1 MFSPQSRGGSSSS
14 KRGGYRGFFRGGTLE
29 NAEEEADDDDVVLK
43 RVLLKKDV
51 CSVAVIAGRA
61 FHERANLKTRVRCAL
76 LAPGLVDSVAIT
88 DGAFGTDPVFRA
100 EIHLPL
106 TLNVNTYTHLSVE
119 LLDDEM
125 TKVVGFGT
133 MDFQLFA
140 NENKGKVP
148 GKWIAMWDD
157 LRENIVGHVCVRVTL
172 EGVNFGKEKAR
183 NLVAN
188 KNVHPDGEKTPEKQS
203 SGGGGVFEIGKHQIS
218 EGRKQLLERFSRTP
232 PQFKKPEEVTRE
244 AQETVTL
251 KSKELEEE
259 KKRREALEKQLE
271 EMKRAQ
277 KEREKRERVT
287 GGVMN
292 PISTGATVSEIAHD
306 FENLNNNFS
315 YNNNNSRETINR
327 TREEGEEEE
336 RSVDTNHA
344 RSQRSFLLDTSKVS
358 VGPPLSPVRS
368 SMNTSVANR
377 SFRDEQTNQQQQ
389 QTKEQALRSLRQR
402 GILTDI
408 SMQARERASRNFIRK
423 PIGLVSRIADRSRRT
438 VLKKFTTLRSIVQTI
453 DPNVLVGAA
462 IGLFLV
468 GFRSSRSADE
478 RDLRF
483 VSIEDV
489 DVSEQHQKLEQQQQ
503 QSGNNIDY
511 FYPDDP
517 RGPLRRG
524 EYEVKPGDSLCAATG
539 CVLPE
544 KVEVRD
550 ANGNL
555 VKYPDVIYPG
565 DRITLFH

>member
-1 MFSPQSRGGSSSS
+1 MFSPNRGRGGSGRGRPVVEAASPSS
-14 KRGGYRGFFRGGTLE
+14 KETGVIFSSLSG
-29 NAEEEADDDDVVLK
+29 
-43 RVLLKKDV
+43 KDV
-51 CSVAVIAGRA
+51 CSIAVIAGRSLR
-61 FHERANLKTRVRCAL
+61 EREQLKTRVRCAL
-76 LAPGLVDSVAIT
+76 LAPGLVDSVAVT
-88 DGAFGTDPVFRA
+88 EPSFGTDPVFRS
-100 EIHLPL
+100 EIVLPL
-106 TLNVNTYTHLSVE
+106 TLNVNTYTHISVE
-119 LLDDEM
+119 LLDEQM

-133 MDFQLFA
+133 MDFQQFA

-157 LRENIVGHVCVRVTL
+157 LRENVVGHVCVRVTL
-172 EGVNFGKEKAR
+172 EGVNGKERRAR
-183 NLVAN
+183 SMSDALNNDNSL
-188 KNVHPDGEKTPEKQS
+188 KTPEKQ
-203 SGGGGVFEIGKHQIS
+203 GGNAFEVGKHQIS
-218 EGRKQLLERFSRTP
+218 EGRRQLLNRFARTP
-232 PQFKKPEEVTRE
+232 TFKKPEEVTRE

-277 KEREKRERVT
+277 AERERRERSA
-287 GGVMN
+287 MN
-292 PISTGATVSEIAHD
+292 PVSTGATVSEIAND
-306 FENLNNNFS
+306 FENMNKSSVNNTS
-315 YNNNNSRETINR
+315 IHNSTINR
-327 TREEGEEEE
+327 TRGGDESSMDNVEQG
-336 RSVDTNHA
+336 VNAT
-344 RSQRSFLLDTSKVS
+344 RSFLLDASKVSS

-368 SMNTSVANR
+368 PMNNSIANR
-377 SFRDEQTNQQQQ
+377 SFRDEHANQQ

-408 SMQARERASRNFIRK
+408 SMQAREGASKNFIRK
-423 PIGLVSRIADRSRRT
+423 PIDLVSRIADKSRRT

>member
-1 MFSPQSRGGSSSS
+1 MFSPSRSPSSQ
-14 KRGGYRGFFRGGTLE
+14 KGTRGRGFFRGGGDSGTLA
-29 NAEEEADDDDVVLK
+29 AESDVLK
-43 RVLLKKDV
+43 MMSSDV
-51 CSVAVIAGRA
+51 CAIAVIAGRSL
-61 FHERANLKTRVRCAL
+61 HEREHLKTRVRCAL
-76 LAPGLVDSVAIT
+76 LAPGLVDSVAVT
-88 DGAFGTDPVFRA
+88 DGAFGSDPVFRA

-106 TLNVNTYTHLSVE
+106 TLHVNTYTHLSVE
-119 LLDDEM
+119 LLDEEM

-133 MDFQLFA
+133 MDFQAFA
-140 NENKGKVP
+140 IGNKGKVP

-157 LRENIVGHVCVRVTL
+157 LRETIVGHVCVRVTL

-188 KNVHPDGEKTPEKQS
+188 NDGAEKTPEKQS

-218 EGRKQLLERFSRTP
+218 EGRKQLLNRFSRTP
-232 PQFKKPEEVTRE
+232 AFKKPEEVTRE

-277 KEREKRERVT
+277 KEREKRERA

-292 PISTGATVSEIAHD
+292 PVSTGATVSEIAHD

-315 YNNNNSRETINR
+315 YNNNNSTTTINR
-327 TREEGEEEE
+327 TREEGEEESSMDNA
-336 RSVDTNHA
+336 SV
-344 RSQRSFLLDTSKVS
+344 SRSFLLDTSKVS

-377 SFRDEQTNQQQQ
+377 SFRDEQTNQQQ
-389 QTKEQALRSLRQR
+389 TKEQALRSLRRR
-402 GILTDI
+402 GIFLTDI

>member
-1 MFSPQSRGGSSSS
+1 M
-14 KRGGYRGFFRGGTLE
+14 
-29 NAEEEADDDDVVLK
+29 
-43 RVLLKKDV
+43 LKKDV
-51 CSVAVIAGRA
+51 CSVAVIAGRS

-119 LLDDEM
+119 LLDEEM

-327 TREEGEEEE
+327 TREEEEEEE

-503 QSGNNIDY
+503 QQSGNNIDY

>member
-1 MFSPQSRGGSSSS
+1 MV
-14 KRGGYRGFFRGGTLE
+14 TL
-29 NAEEEADDDDVVLK
+29 AAEEADDVLK
-43 RVLLKKDV
+43 RDLSKDV
-51 CSVAVIAGRA
+51 CSVAVIAGRS

-119 LLDDEM
+119 LLDEEM

-203 SGGGGVFEIGKHQIS
+203 SGGGGGGVFEIGKHQIS

-327 TREEGEEEE
+327 TREEEEEEE

-377 SFRDEQTNQQQQ
+377 SFRDEQTNQQNN
-389 QTKEQALRSLRQR
+389 K
-402 GILTDI
+402 
-408 SMQARERASRNFIRK
+408 RK
-423 PIGLVSRIADRSRRT
+423 SKR
-438 VLKKFTTLRSIVQTI
+438 
-453 DPNVLVGAA
+453 
-462 IGLFLV
+462 
-468 GFRSSRSADE
+468 
-478 RDLRF
+478 
-483 VSIEDV
+483 
-489 DVSEQHQKLEQQQQ
+489 
-503 QSGNNIDY
+503 
-511 FYPDDP
+511 
-517 RGPLRRG
+517 
-524 EYEVKPGDSLCAATG
+524 
-539 CVLPE
+539 
-544 KVEVRD
+544 
-550 ANGNL
+550 
-555 VKYPDVIYPG
+555 
-565 DRITLFH
+565 

>member
-1 MFSPQSRGGSSSS
+1 MFSPPS
-14 KRGGYRGFFRGGTLE
+14 KRGGFFRGGDGVAE
-29 NAEEEADDDDVVLK
+29 NNALLASSSKDVV
-43 RVLLKKDV
+43 
-51 CSVAVIAGRA
+51 CAIAVIAGRA
-61 FHERANLKTRVRCAL
+61 FQERGHLKTRVRCAL

-287 GGVMN
+287 GGAMN

-327 TREEGEEEE
+327 TREEEEEEE

>member
-1 MFSPQSRGGSSSS
+1 MFSPSRSPSSQ
-14 KRGGYRGFFRGGTLE
+14 KGTRGRGFFRGGGDSGTLA
-29 NAEEEADDDDVVLK
+29 AESDVLK
-43 RVLLKKDV
+43 MMSSDV
-51 CSVAVIAGRA
+51 CAIAVIAGRSL
-61 FHERANLKTRVRCAL
+61 HEREHLKTRVRCAL
-76 LAPGLVDSVAIT
+76 LAPGLVDSVAVT
-88 DGAFGTDPVFRA
+88 DGAFGSDPVFRA

-106 TLNVNTYTHLSVE
+106 TLHVNTYTHLSVE
-119 LLDDEM
+119 LLDEEM

-133 MDFQLFA
+133 MDFQAFA
-140 NENKGKVP
+140 IGNKGKVP

-157 LRENIVGHVCVRVTL
+157 LRETIVGHVCVRVTL

-188 KNVHPDGEKTPEKQS
+188 NDGAEKTPEKQS

-218 EGRKQLLERFSRTP
+218 EGRKQLLNRFSRTP
-232 PQFKKPEEVTRE
+232 AFKKPEEVTRE

-277 KEREKRERVT
+277 KEREKRERA

-292 PISTGATVSEIAHD
+292 PVSTGATVSEIAHD

-315 YNNNNSRETINR
+315 YNNNNSTTTINR
-327 TREEGEEEE
+327 TREEGEEESSMDNS
-336 RSVDTNHA
+336 SV
-344 RSQRSFLLDTSKVS
+344 SRSFLLETSKVS

-368 SMNTSVANR
+368 PMNTSVANR
-377 SFRDEQTNQQQQ
+377 SFRDEQTNQQQ
-389 QTKEQALRSLRQR
+389 TKEQALRSLRRR
-402 GILTDI
+402 GIFLTDI